1 MYRRRDG
8 QLEIFLVHPG
18 GPFWAKK
25 DLGAWTIPKGGYAE
39 GEDPLDAAKREF
51 TEETSFT
58 AQGEFIALGSVTQ
71 SGGKVVSAWAF
82 AGDCDPAG
90 LRSNTCIIAWPPRS
104 QRTVEI
110 PEVDRGEWFS
120 VADAR
125 RRILPG
131 QAPLIDMLCEKLNRP
146 R

>member
-1 MYRRRDG
+1 MYRQRDG

-58 AQGEFIALGSVTQ
+58 AQGEFIEIGSVTQ
-71 SGGKVVSAWAF
+71 SGGKAVSAWAF
-82 AGDCDPAG
+82 AGDCDPAD

-120 VADAR
+120 VAEAR

-131 QAPLIDMLCEKLNRP
+131 QAPLINRLCDKLNRP